1 MSNLSSREKATEII
15 NFESST
21 SEIDS
26 LVLNNL
32 TSAIYSPII
41 NFYSSTIN
49 IKQSYIRKFDK
60 TLFYLE
66 SGKYTFSKLNV
77 TEGKIFWAEGKF

>member
-1 MSNLSSREKATEII
+1 MLNAKNLFISDIEGPLMYTSSSKIYFTGEVIMSNLSSREKATEII

-49 IKQSYIRKFDK
+49 IK
-60 TLFYLE
+60 
-66 SGKYTFSKLNV
+66 
-77 TEGKIFWAEGKF
+77 